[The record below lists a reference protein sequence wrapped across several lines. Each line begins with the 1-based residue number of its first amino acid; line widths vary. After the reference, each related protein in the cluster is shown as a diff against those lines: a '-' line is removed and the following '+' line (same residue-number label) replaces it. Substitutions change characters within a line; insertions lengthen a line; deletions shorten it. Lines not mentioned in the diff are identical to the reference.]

1 MSIFSSANIVQ
12 TFINLKS
19 IGATP
24 RQISYL
30 LYLEALAYCIP
41 AIIIGPIVGYIV
53 QSINI
58 KFVFSLPIT
67 LICVLCVIVTV
78 MLAVSKE
85 ISKLTRLS
93 SVAAISGETERY
105 SKSKFTK
112 EIKKSRP
119 IDPSHP
125 ARSLVWQFYR
135 GNRHAYRLSLVALTV
150 FCTLI
155 ASFNIFMSMLKA
167 NQYSQLDKENYN
179 INIKFGDQLPSDA
192 LLTEIAGLGYKYAA
206 YLGAGCFGVL
216 SMLAVG

>member
-1 MSIFSSANIVQ
+1 MLMSIFSSANIVQ

-53 QSINI
+53 QSIII

-155 ASFNIFMSMLKA
+155 ASS